1 VVKEPLSTSGTGD
14 QAGPVAEIVYP
25 YKALSI
31 QISPSGKF
39 LAFGTETNE
48 VFVYAL
54 QGLNG
59 FTFVGKGLGHSG
71 PVTKVK
77 WSPDEK
83 QIISVSTDSSI
94 SVWNFYGAA

>member
-1 VVKEPLSTSGTGD
+1 M
-14 QAGPVAEIVYP
+14 
-25 YKALSI
+25 
-31 QISPSGKF
+31 SPSGRY

-48 VFVYAL
+48 VFVYQL
-54 QGLNG
+54 NGLNS
-59 FTFVGKGLGHSG
+59 FTFLGKGLGHSG

-94 SVWNFYGAA
+94 SVWNFYGTQ